1 MPEILK
7 TDLRDCL
14 FHYETIPPVF
24 SMEQPEKPEQ
34 GVHRASFDESESKGQ
49 DQVEPRQPAGYTR
62 RMPVALKIACLGA
75 GNMAEA
81 LIGGMLKSG
90 LVDPAC
96 LRVTDIS
103 STRLQYFQ
111 KTFSV
116 NSISGNTEAVQ
127 WGDIILLCV
136 KPQIMDQVLRE
147 IHTHLIPDHIVL
159 SVAAGYPI
167 KRIQGHVG
175 SGTPI
180 LRAMPNTP
188 SILQEGVT
196 ALAAGPLVTPEQIR
210 LAQTIFE
217 SVGKV
222 VMVEESLMD
231 AVTGL
236 SGSGP
241 AYVYVFIDALTD
253 AGVLMGLP
261 REAAQVLAT
270 RTVLGA
276 ARMVE
281 ETGAHPAL
289 LKDRVTSPGG
299 TTISGIR
306 ELEAN
311 GFRGTVMKAVEAATR
326 RSCELG
332 SPPQ

>member
-1 MPEILK
+1 MPI
-7 TDLRDCL
+7 
-14 FHYETIPPVF
+14 
-24 SMEQPEKPEQ
+24 
-34 GVHRASFDESESKGQ
+34 
-49 DQVEPRQPAGYTR
+49 
-62 RMPVALKIACLGA
+62 ALKIACLGA
-75 GNMAEA
+75 GNMADA

-90 LVDPAC
+90 LVDPSC

-103 STRLQYFQ
+103 PSRLQYFRT
-111 KTFSV
+111 TFSIHSTSD
-116 NSISGNTEAVQ
+116 NAEAVQ

-136 KPQIMDQVLRE
+136 KPQTMDQVLRE
-147 IHTHLIPDHIVL
+147 IHTKIIPEHVL
-159 SVAAGYPI
+159 VSVAAGYPI

-175 SGTPI
+175 TGIPI

-188 SILQEGVT
+188 AIVQQGVT
-196 ALAAGPLVTPEQIR
+196 ALAAGPMVNPEQIR

-217 SVGKV
+217 AVGKV
-222 VMVEESLMD
+222 VVVDELLMD

-241 AYVYVFIDALTD
+241 AYVYVFIEALTD

-261 REAAQVLAT
+261 REAAHVLAA

-281 ETGAHPAL
+281 ETGDHTAV